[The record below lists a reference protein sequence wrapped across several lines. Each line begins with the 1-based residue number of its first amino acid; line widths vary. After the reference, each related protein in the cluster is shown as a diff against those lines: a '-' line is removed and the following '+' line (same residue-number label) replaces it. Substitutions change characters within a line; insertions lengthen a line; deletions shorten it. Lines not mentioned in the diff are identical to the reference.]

1 MTPITPSSRK
11 KDTTRNEHQTN
22 YHQKIYSTKES
33 HTTFKAKDA
42 FQKRLS
48 RANAA
53 PLTQTELEEK
63 RRKDRE
69 QQRMCPEMKKKQT
82 SKNSNTD
89 CRAKTKDALCRLQ

>member
-1 MTPITPSSRK
+1 MALITPSSRN
-11 KDTTRNEHQTN
+11 KDTPRNKYQTN
-22 YHQKIYSTKES
+22 YHQKIYSSRES

-42 FQKRLS
+42 LHKRLS

-69 QQRMCPEMKKKQT
+69 W
-82 SKNSNTD
+82 
-89 CRAKTKDALCRLQ
+89 

>member
-1 MTPITPSSRK
+1 MNTKQIIIK
-11 KDTTRNEHQTN
+11 KFTLPR
-22 YHQKIYSTKES
+22 SP
-33 HTTFKAKDA
+33 TFKAKDA
-42 FQKRLS
+42 LQKRLS

>member
-1 MTPITPSSRK
+1 MAPITPSSRK
-11 KDTTRNEHQTN
+11 KNTTRNECQTN
-22 YHQKIYSTKES
+22 YCQKIYSSKES

-42 FQKRLS
+42 LRKRLS

-69 QQRMCPEMKKKQT
+69 QQLKCREMKKKQI
-82 SKNSNTD
+82 SSMNSNTD
-89 CRAKTKDALCRLQ
+89 CRAKI